1 MNIIEPPKK
10 IFAFMCH
17 FMKDHKWGIGA
28 LLALACLSGV
38 YGTVNSYLT
47 KVLIDEVARS
57 GDHAENLLQVTF
69 LPALLLIIN
78 YEVQNIA
85 WRGVNYFSL
94 KTLPRIK
101 NSVIETVFSYVH
113 KHSFRFFQD
122 NFSGSIANNINKLAD
137 NIEIILKESSLFM
150 IRGIVQLLLA
160 LVTMYFVHPIFSLVL
175 FAWVFIFLTISI
187 RFSNKVKELSDN
199 QAHAQSVLSGK
210 INDSIS
216 NVSNVR
222 LFAREEF
229 EILYLRKYLNILKDK
244 FRKKEWFTL
253 KLSWLQGLTITV
265 LIGIVVFSLIHLRTQ
280 NLVTIGDF
288 AFILGLVL
296 YVTENIWWLTEQ
308 LDRLNDAIGQC
319 NQSLNMIMIPHDI
332 VDVPHATNL
341 VVSNGQIEF
350 QKVSFKYLK
359 SNYLFEN
366 KNLVIPGG
374 QKVGLVGFSG
384 SGKTSFVNLV
394 VRLFDVSSGV
404 ISIDHQNISR
414 VTQDSLRDHIGFIPQ
429 DPVLFHRSLMDN
441 IRYGKIDASDD
452 EVMLAAKKAHA
463 HEFICLTPEGYQSL
477 VGERGI
483 KLSGGQRQR
492 IAIARAI
499 LKNAPI
505 LILDEATSALDSVT
519 EGFIQESLTELMK
532 NKTVIVIAHRLSTLL
547 NMDRIM
553 VFDKGKVVEQGT
565 HTELM
570 KKGGVYSLL
579 WNSQVGGFLLE

>member
-1 MNIIEPPKK
+1 
-10 IFAFMCH
+10 
-17 FMKDHKWGIGA
+17 MKDHKWGIGA

-47 KVLIDEVARS
+47 KVLIDEVARL
-57 GDHAENLLQVTF
+57 GDHSENLLKITL
-69 LPALLLIIN
+69 LPAILLIIN

-85 WRGVNYFSL
+85 WRGVNYCSL
-94 KTLPRIK
+94 KTLPKIK
-101 NSVIETVFSYVH
+101 NNVIETVFAYVH
-113 KHSFRFFQD
+113 KQSFRFFQD

-150 IRGIVQLLLA
+150 IRGVVQLILA
-160 LVTMYFVHPIFSLVL
+160 LITMYFVHPIFSLVL
-175 FAWVFIFLTISI
+175 FAWVLLFLTISI
-187 RFSNKVKELSDN
+187 RFSNRVKELSDS
-199 QAHAQSVLSGK
+199 QAKAQAVLSGK

-222 LFAREEF
+222 LFAREAF
-229 EILYLRKYLNILKDK
+229 EIVYLRKYLNILKEK
-244 FRKKEWFTL
+244 FRTKEWFTL
-253 KLSWLQGLTITV
+253 KLSWLQGLTITA
-265 LIGIVVFSLIHLRTQ
+265 LIGIVVFALIHLRTQ

-319 NQSLNMIMIPHDI
+319 NQSLNMIMVPHDI
-332 VDVPHATNL
+332 VDIPNALNL
-341 VVSNGQIEF
+341 TVSKGQIEF
-350 QKVSFKYLK
+350 HKVCFKYLK
-359 SNYLFEN
+359 SDYLFEN
-366 KNLVIPGG
+366 KDILIPGG

-404 ISIDHQNISR
+404 ISIDHQDISR
-414 VTQDSLRDHIGFIPQ
+414 VTQNSLREHIGFIPQ

-441 IRYGKIDASDD
+441 IRYGNINATDE
-452 EVMLAAKKAHA
+452 EVMMAAKKAHA